1 MNRVNAH
8 YFQVGPRFFGIQ
20 LRQFLFFLL
29 RKMGLLHS
37 LWDTRIL
44 VPGLLY
50 SVRMLHPMPR
60 KELTPHV
67 WDNRN
72 ANLYEGLYDLVFR
85 KWSNHRL
92 NIKGIKSCLCEDRPA
107 RTPHAIS
114 TLTIGCLGFMLCSF
128 QSVKSFDNFE
138 NALHITAARR
148 QMCFLIKAI
157 DNKGNRLPI
166 YPSPKTRFY
175 PR

>member
-1 MNRVNAH
+1 MRYKN
-8 YFQVGPRFFGIQ
+8 FSSWLTLQ
-20 LRQFLFFLL
+20 
-29 RKMGLLHS
+29 RKNG
-37 LWDTRIL
+37 
-44 VPGLLY
+44 V
-50 SVRMLHPMPR
+50 PR
-60 KELTPHV
+60 KELTPHG

-128 QSVKSFDNFE
+128 QSVKSFDNFQ

-175 PR
+175 PRLELGVDVGFNRGGVNAGLRRLMLLWAMTLLSHWKQPY